1 MIITENVF
9 IELFIN
15 KQIKRMVLSES
26 EHFLQRNLIVMADLF
41 YCTRL
46 EDRAEEQFVEKF

>member
-1 MIITENVF
+1 MIITENLF

-26 EHFLQRNLIVMADLF
+26 ENLIVMADLF

-46 EDRAEEQFVEKF
+46 EDGAEEQFVEKF